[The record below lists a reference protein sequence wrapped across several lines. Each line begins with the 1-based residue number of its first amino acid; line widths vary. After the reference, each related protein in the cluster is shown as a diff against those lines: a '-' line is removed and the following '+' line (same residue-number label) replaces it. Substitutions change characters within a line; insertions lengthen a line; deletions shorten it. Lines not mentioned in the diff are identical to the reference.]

1 MKTKLQHHLENELD
15 REFLNKN
22 LFFNKNISKQTWFG
36 VGGLAEVLFI
46 PQSSKDL
53 IKVLKL
59 INTNTTINVIGL
71 GSNILIRDGGLNGIT
86 IRLSKNFNFINE
98 NDESIVS
105 GAAVP
110 DKVFSKYCYEKSITD
125 CEFLYGIP
133 GTIGG
138 AIAMNA
144 GCYGSEI
151 SDVVYSFK
159 CIDFE
164 GNETI
169 IKNSE
174 QTFSYRKN
182 NFLKNHIVTEVE
194 IKKNHGDKDQ
204 IKEKMN
210 DINARRLDSQP
221 QKVRTGGSTFKN
233 PTSQVTDKK
242 TWELIKPYLNEVVC
256 PDGVSMSK
264 KHANFII
271 NTQTKSSNII
281 EDFGERIIEKVLE
294 KTGVQLEWEIQI
306 KGQR

>member
-36 VGGLAEVLFI
+36 VGGVAEVLFI

-71 GSNILIRDGGLNGIT
+71 GSNILIRDGGLSGIT

-105 GAAVP
+105 GAAVQ

>member
-22 LFFNKNISKQTWFG
+22 IFFNKNISKQTWFG

-71 GSNILIRDGGLNGIT
+71 GSNILIRDGGLSGIT

>member
-15 REFLNKN
+15 RDFLNKN
-22 LFFNKNISKQTWFG
+22 LFFNRNISKQTWFG
-36 VGGLAEVLFI
+36 VGGVAEVLFI

-59 INTNTTINVIGL
+59 VNTNTTINVIGL

-110 DKVFSKYCYEKSITD
+110 DKVFSKYCYEKSFTD

-174 QTFSYRKN
+174 QVFSYRKN

-210 DINARRLDSQP
+210 DINSRRLDSQP

-281 EDFGERIIEKVLE
+281 EDFGERIREKVLE
-294 KTGVQLEWEIQI
+294 KTGIQLEWEIQI

>member
-22 LFFNKNISKQTWFG
+22 IFFNKNISKQTWFG

-86 IRLSKNFNFINE
+86 IRLGKNFNFINE

>member
-36 VGGLAEVLFI
+36 VGGVAEVLFI

-98 NDESIVS
+98 NGESIVS

-110 DKVFSKYCYEKSITD
+110 DKVFSKYCYEKSFTD

-138 AIAMNA
+138 AISMNA
-144 GCYGSEI
+144 GCYGCEI

-174 QTFSYRKN
+174 QVFSYRKN

-210 DINARRLDSQP
+210 DINSRRLDSQP

-281 EDFGERIIEKVLE
+281 EDFGERIREKVLE
-294 KTGVQLEWEIQI
+294 KTGIQLEWEIQI

>member
-15 REFLNKN
+15 RDFLNKN

-36 VGGLAEVLFI
+36 VGGVAEVLFI

-71 GSNILIRDGGLNGIT
+71 GSNILIRDGGLSGIT

-110 DKVFSKYCYEKSITD
+110 DKVFSKYCYEKSFTD

-174 QTFSYRKN
+174 QIFSYRKN

>member
-1 MKTKLQHHLENELD
+1 MKTKLQNHLEKELD

-36 VGGLAEVLFI
+36 VGGVAEVLFI

-59 INTNTTINVIGL
+59 TNSNTKINIIGL
-71 GSNILIRDGGLNGIT
+71 GSNILIRDGGLTGIT
-86 IRLSKNFNFINE
+86 IRLSKSFNFINE
-98 NDESIVS
+98 NNKSIIS

-110 DKVFSKYCYEKSITD
+110 DKAFSRYCYEKSFTD

-174 QTFSYRKN
+174 QLFSYRKN

-194 IKKNHGDKDQ
+194 IKKNYGDKNQ

-210 DINARRLDSQP
+210 DINIRRLDSQP

-233 PTSQVTDKK
+233 PISQVSDKK
-242 TWELIKPYLNEVVC
+242 SWELIKPYLNEVEC
-256 PDGVSMSK
+256 PVGVSMSA
-264 KHANFII
+264 KHSNFII
-271 NTQTKSSNII
+271 NTQTKSSNLI
-281 EDFGERIIEKVLE
+281 EDFGERIREKVFE

>member
-36 VGGLAEVLFI
+36 VGGVAEVLFI

>member
-15 REFLNKN
+15 RDFLNKN
-22 LFFNKNISKQTWFG
+22 LFFNRNISKQTWFG
-36 VGGLAEVLFI
+36 VGGVAEVLFI

-59 INTNTTINVIGL
+59 INSNTTINVIGL

-110 DKVFSKYCYEKSITD
+110 DKVFSKYCYEKSFTD

-174 QTFSYRKN
+174 QVFSYRKN

-210 DINARRLDSQP
+210 DINSRRLDSQP

-281 EDFGERIIEKVLE
+281 EDFGERIREKVLE
-294 KTGVQLEWEIQI
+294 KTGIQLEWEIQI

>member
-1 MKTKLQHHLENELD
+1 MKTKLQNHLEKELD

-36 VGGLAEVLFI
+36 VGGVAEVFFI

-59 INTNTTINVIGL
+59 INSNTKINIIGL

-86 IRLSKNFNFINE
+86 IRLSKSFNFINE
-98 NDESIVS
+98 NNESITS

-110 DKVFSKYCYEKSITD
+110 DKIFSKYCYEKSFTD

-151 SDVVYSFK
+151 SDIVYSFK

-164 GNETI
+164 GNEKI

-174 QTFSYRKN
+174 QLFSYRKN

-194 IKKNHGDKDQ
+194 IKKNYGNQNQ

-210 DINARRLDSQP
+210 DINTRRLDSQP

-233 PTSQVTDKK
+233 PTSQVSDKK
-242 TWELIKPYLNEVVC
+242 SWELIKPYLNEVEC
-256 PDGVSMSK
+256 PDGVSMSA
-264 KHANFII
+264 KHSNFII
-271 NTQTKSSNII
+271 NTQAKSSNII
-281 EDFGERIIEKVLE
+281 EDFGERIREKVLE
-294 KTGVQLEWEIQI
+294 KTGIQLEWEIQI